1 MTSLSGSLLERMAV
15 AGQARVEAAL
25 SRESLAALRTR
36 AMASPPPPALVR
48 DPAGF
53 DLIAEVKLR
62 SPSAGRLAED
72 ALDPVAQAVT
82 YASAGAA
89 AVSVLTEPLEF
100 GGSLAH
106 LEAVA
111 AALAPLGVP
120 AMRKDFLVDVYQ
132 VWEARAVGA
141 GGVLLILAILDNQAV
156 VDLAQAAAEA
166 GLFVLL
172 EAFDEAELARAGA
185 LLPRLADTEVLLGL
199 NCRDLHS
206 LAVDRQRFE
215 VLREAFAS
223 GWPSVAE
230 SGLASPEDAAWVS
243 GLGYDLA
250 LVGSSLMRATSPGDL
265 LADML
270 AAGRAA

>member
-1 MTSLSGSLLERMAV
+1 MTSHAGSLLERMAV
-15 AGQARVEAAL
+15 AGQARVEAAR
-25 SRESLAALRTR
+25 SRESLATLRAR
-36 AMASPPPPALVR
+36 ATAGPPPQALTLH
-48 DPAGF
+48 PAGF
-53 DLIAEVKLR
+53 DVIAEVKLR

-100 GGSLAH
+100 GGSLGH

-120 AMRKDFLVDVYQ
+120 VMRKDFLVDVYQ
-132 VWEARAVGA
+132 VWEARAAGA
-141 GGVLLILAILDNQAV
+141 GGVLLILAMLDNRAV

-172 EAFDEAELARAGA
+172 EAFDEAELVRAGA

-199 NCRDLHS
+199 NCRDLRS

-215 VLREAFAS
+215 ALREAFAP

-230 SGLASPEDAAWVS
+230 SGLESPEDAAWVS

-250 LVGSSLMRATSPGDL
+250 LVGSSLMRAPAPGDL
-265 LADML
+265 LADLL

>member
-1 MTSLSGSLLERMAV
+1 MTSHAGSLLERMAV
-15 AGQARVEAAL
+15 AGQARVEAAR
-25 SRESLAALRTR
+25 SRESLAALRAR
-36 AMASPPPPALVR
+36 ATAGPPPPALAL

-111 AALAPLGVP
+111 EALAPLGVP

-132 VWEARAVGA
+132 VWEARAAGA
-141 GGVLLILAILDNQAV
+141 GGVLLILAMLDNRAV

-172 EAFDEAELARAGA
+172 EAFDEVELARAGA

-215 VLREAFAS
+215 ALREAFAP

-250 LVGSSLMRATSPGDL
+250 LVGSSLMRAASPGDL